1 MRAQLQAADEEQR
14 RELLVDFLSD
24 QVVKVL
30 ALGKGRRIDQQRSL
44 LDLGM
49 DSLMVMELRNRVQS
63 ATGLR
68 LAVTDLLQGP
78 SVKTLAAELAKG
90 FSAELVGASVGER
103 ASSAIAPAAESA
115 WEEGTL

>member
-1 MRAQLQAADEEQR
+1 MRGQA
-14 RELLVDFLSD
+14 
-24 QVVKVL
+24 VKPALGEVQNRWVIDAPL

-90 FSAELVGASVGER
+90 FSAELVGATWEIGR
-103 ASSAIAPAAESA
+103 AHV
-115 WEEGTL
+115 